1 MMDLRVSVVL
11 LFVFLTGGYSLK
23 CYSCMPDSTGSCKA
37 KVETCPDGFS
47 KCASSIVE
55 QSDAGST
62 KVFITKAC
70 ASQCKPGTQQI
81 DEGSLSVQCCDTD
94 LCNATDGMYKGSF
107 LVLFS
112 PLLFYFM
119 FQ

>member
-1 MMDLRVSVVL
+1 MDLRVSVVL
-11 LFVFLTGGYSLK
+11 LFVFLNGGYSLK

-37 KVETCPDGFS
+37 KVETCQDGFS
-47 KCASSIVE
+47 ICASSKVE
-55 QSDAGST
+55 QSDGLT

-70 ASQCKPGTQQI
+70 ADQCKPGTQKI

-94 LCNATDGMYKGSF
+94 LCNAADGMVKGSF
-107 LVLFS
+107 LLLFS
-112 PLLFYFM
+112 PLLFYFL